1 MNSIVIGSGFGG
13 IAAALRLKAKGH
25 KVKLIEKHPD
35 LGGRAR
41 VFKRNGFIYDAGPT
55 VITAPYL
62 INELFELFNKDPKNY
77 IELTPLKIW
86 YQFIFEDKTKFNY
99 SGDEIEM
106 KDQIEKLS
114 KEDVNGYEKLVNF
127 TKKIFDKGFLELAD
141 VPFDKPFVMMQQ
153 LPALL
158 KLKSYKSVYSLVSSY
173 IKNEKLRR
181 MLSMHPLLVGG
192 NPFTTTSIY
201 GLILYLEKKWGIHY
215 SVGGTGNI
223 IKGFEKLMNEVG
235 IEIIKNTEVT
245 EIITKNNKISGVKLN
260 NENEIDA
267 DNVVCNADP
276 PAFYEKML
284 SKSNEN
290 SMLFNWKKNRME
302 YSMGLFVY
310 YFGTKKIYENVE
322 HHTIKFGNKY
332 EEHLDDIFNKKKLN
346 NENEIG
352 ADNVVCNA
360 DPPAFYEKMLS
371 KSNESSMLFNW
382 KKNRMEYS
390 MGLFVYYFG
399 TKKIYEN
406 VEHHTIKFGNKYKE
420 HLDDIFDKKKLNN
433 DISYYLHRP
442 TATDKTMAPE
452 GNDCF
457 YVLVPVPNNQSKIN
471 WETEG
476 EKMKN
481 LVIEKM
487 EKDLM
492 PDLKNNIVEDFYL
505 TPDYFEKE
513 LNTKFGSG
521 FSIQPKFTQSAYFR
535 FHNKSEIYDGLYFVG
550 AGTHPGAGVPGVLS
564 SAKVLDKLF

>member
-13 IAAALRLKAKGH
+13 IAAALRLRAKGH
-25 KVKLIEKHPD
+25 DVTLIEKHQD

-41 VFKRNGFIYDAGPT
+41 VFKRNGFTFDGGPT

-62 INELFELFNKDPKNY
+62 INELFELFKKNPKDY
-77 IELTPLKIW
+77 IELSPLKIW
-86 YQFIFEDKTKFNY
+86 YQFIFEDRSKFNY
-99 SGDEIEM
+99 SGNENEM
-106 KDQIEKLS
+106 KAQIRELS
-114 KEDVNGYEKLVNF
+114 QEDVQGYEKLVNF
-127 TKKIFDKGFLELAD
+127 TKKIFDKGFTELAD
-141 VPFDKPFVMMQQ
+141 VPFDKPFVMLQQ

-215 SVGGTGNI
+215 SMGGTGNI

-235 IEIIKNTEVT
+235 IKVIKGNEVKKIISKNTK
-245 EIITKNNKISGVKLN
+245 ITGVQLSN
-260 NENEIDA
+260 DNTINA
-267 DNVVCNADP
+267 DIVICNADP
-276 PAFYEKML
+276 PAVYEKL
-284 SKSNEN
+284 LDGNSNN
-290 SMLFNWKKNRME
+290 SFLFNWKK
-302 YSMGLFVY
+302 
-310 YFGTKKIYENVE
+310 K
-322 HHTIKFGNKY
+322 
-332 EEHLDDIFNKKKLN
+332 
-346 NENEIG
+346 
-352 ADNVVCNA
+352 
-360 DPPAFYEKMLS
+360 
-371 KSNESSMLFNW
+371 
-382 KKNRMEYS
+382 RMEYS

-420 HLDDIFDKKKLNN
+420 HLDDIFDKKKLNE

-442 TATDKTMAPE
+442 SATDKSMAPE

-457 YVLVPVPNNQSKIN
+457 YVLVPVPNNQSGIN
-471 WETEG
+471 WNTEG
-476 EKMKN
+476 EKMKSLIIN
-481 LVIEKM
+481 KM

-492 PDLKNNIVEDFYL
+492 PNLKENIVEDFYL
-505 TPDYFEKE
+505 TPDYFEKD

-564 SAKVLDKLF
+564 SAKVLDKIL

>member
-1 MNSIVIGSGFGG
+1 M
-13 IAAALRLKAKGH
+13 R
-25 KVKLIEKHPD
+25 
-35 LGGRAR
+35 
-41 VFKRNGFIYDAGPT
+41 
-55 VITAPYL
+55 
-62 INELFELFNKDPKNY
+62 
-77 IELTPLKIW
+77 
-86 YQFIFEDKTKFNY
+86 
-99 SGDEIEM
+99 
-106 KDQIEKLS
+106 
-114 KEDVNGYEKLVNF
+114 
-127 TKKIFDKGFLELAD
+127 
-141 VPFDKPFVMMQQ
+141 Q

-215 SVGGTGNI
+215 SMGGTGNI

-235 IEIIKNTEVT
+235 IEILKNSEVI
-245 EIITKNNKISGVKLN
+245 EIVTKNNKITGIKLN
-260 NENEIDA
+260 NKKEINAENVI
-267 DNVVCNADP
+267 CNADP

-284 SKSNEN
+284 NKNKNN
-290 SMLFNWKKNRME
+290 SFFFKWKKNRMQ

-310 YFGTKKIYENVE
+310 YFGTKKIYGNVE
-322 HHTIKFGNKY
+322 HHTIKFGKKY
-332 EEHLDDIFNKKKLN
+332 QEHLN
-346 NENEIG
+346 
-352 ADNVVCNA
+352 
-360 DPPAFYEKMLS
+360 
-371 KSNESSMLFNW
+371 
-382 KKNRMEYS
+382 
-390 MGLFVYYFG
+390 
-399 TKKIYEN
+399 
-406 VEHHTIKFGNKYKE
+406 
-420 HLDDIFDKKKLNN
+420 DIFDKKKLND

-442 TATDKTMAPE
+442 SATDKSMAPK

-457 YVLVPVPNNQSKIN
+457 YVLVPVPNNQSKID

-487 EKDLM
+487 ENDLM
-492 PDLKNNIVEDFYL
+492 PNLRENIIEDFYL

-564 SAKVLDKLF
+564 SAKVLDKLL

>member
-1 MNSIVIGSGFGG
+1 MNSVVIGSGFGG

-25 KVKLIEKHPD
+25 KVTLIEKHPD

-41 VFKRNGFIYDAGPT
+41 VFKKNGFTYDGGPT

-62 INELFELFNKDPKNY
+62 INELFELFKKNPKDY
-77 IELTPLKIW
+77 IELSPLKIW
-86 YQFIFEDKTKFNY
+86 YQFVFEDNSKFNY
-99 SGDEIEM
+99 SGDETEM
-106 KDQIEKLS
+106 KNQIGQINKD
-114 KEDVNGYEKLVNF
+114 DVEGYEKLVNF
-127 TKKIFDKGFLELAD
+127 TKKIFDKGFTELAD

-215 SVGGTGNI
+215 SMGGTGNI

-235 IEIIKNTEVT
+235 IKVIKGNEVKKIISKNTK
-245 EIITKNNKISGVKLN
+245 ITGVQLSN
-260 NENEIDA
+260 DNTINA
-267 DNVVCNADP
+267 DIVICNADP
-276 PAFYEKML
+276 PAVYEKL
-284 SKSNEN
+284 LDGNSNN
-290 SMLFNWKKNRME
+290 SFLFNWKK
-302 YSMGLFVY
+302 
-310 YFGTKKIYENVE
+310 K
-322 HHTIKFGNKY
+322 
-332 EEHLDDIFNKKKLN
+332 
-346 NENEIG
+346 
-352 ADNVVCNA
+352 
-360 DPPAFYEKMLS
+360 
-371 KSNESSMLFNW
+371 
-382 KKNRMEYS
+382 RMEYS

-420 HLDDIFDKKKLNN
+420 HLDDIFDKKKLNE

-442 TATDKTMAPE
+442 SATDKSMAPE

-457 YVLVPVPNNQSKIN
+457 YVLVPVPNNQSGIDWN
-471 WETEG
+471 TEG
-476 EKMKN
+476 EKMKSLIIN
-481 LVIEKM
+481 KM

-492 PDLKNNIVEDFYL
+492 PNLKENIVEDFYL
-505 TPDYFEKE
+505 TPDYFEKD

-564 SAKVLDKLF
+564 SAKVLDKIL

>member
-25 KVKLIEKHPD
+25 QVKLIEKHPD

-41 VFKRNGFIYDAGPT
+41 VFKKNGFIFDGGPT

-62 INELFELFNKDPKNY
+62 INELFELFKKDPKNY
-77 IELTPLKIW
+77 IELSPLKIW
-86 YQFIFEDKTKFNY
+86 YQFIFEDKSKFNY
-99 SGDEIEM
+99 SGDEANM
-106 KDQIEKLS
+106 VKQIEDIS
-114 KEDVNGYEKLVNF
+114 KDDVEGYQKLVSF
-127 TKKIFDKGFLELAD
+127 TKKIFDKGFTELAD

-158 KLKSYKSVYSLVSSY
+158 KLKSYKSVYSLVSSF

-215 SVGGTGNI
+215 SMGGTGNI
-223 IKGFEKLMNEVG
+223 IKGLEKLMLEEG
-235 IEIIKNTEVT
+235 IDIIKNSEVT
-245 EIITKNNKISGVKLN
+245 EIISKSNKIAGIKLN
-260 NENEIDA
+260 NQKIIEAE
-267 DNVVCNADP
+267 NVVCNADP

-284 SKSNEN
+284 KKNGQGSFI
-290 SMLFNWKKNRME
+290 FNWKKKRME

-310 YFGTKKIYENVE
+310 YFGTKKVYE
-322 HHTIKFGNKY
+322 
-332 EEHLDDIFNKKKLN
+332 D
-346 NENEIG
+346 
-352 ADNVVCNA
+352 
-360 DPPAFYEKMLS
+360 
-371 KSNESSMLFNW
+371 
-382 KKNRMEYS
+382 
-390 MGLFVYYFG
+390 
-399 TKKIYEN
+399 

-420 HLDDIFDKKKLNN
+420 HLEDIFNNKKLNN

-442 TATDKTMAPE
+442 SATDKSMAPE

-457 YVLVPVPNNQSKIN
+457 YVLVPVPNNQSKID
-471 WETEG
+471 WQTEG
-476 EKMKN
+476 ENMKN
-481 LVIEKM
+481 LVIDKM

-492 PDLKNNIVEDFYL
+492 PNLRENIVADFYL

-564 SAKVLDKLF
+564 SAKVLDKLL

>member
-13 IAAALRLKAKGH
+13 IAAALRLRAKGH
-25 KVKLIEKHPD
+25 KVTLVEKHPD

-41 VFKRNGFIYDAGPT
+41 VFKKNGFTFDGGPT

-62 INELFELFNKDPKNY
+62 INELFDLFKKDPKDY
-77 IELTPLKIW
+77 IKLTPLKIW
-86 YQFIFEDKTKFNY
+86 YQFIFEDKTKFDY
-99 SGDEIEM
+99 SGNESEM
-106 KDQIEKLS
+106 KNQIQKIN
-114 KEDVNGYEKLVNF
+114 KTDVKGYGKLVNF
-127 TKKIFDKGFLELAD
+127 TKKIFDKGFTELAD
-141 VPFDKPFVMMQQ
+141 VPFDKPFVMLKQ

-173 IKNEKLRR
+173 IQNEKLRR

-192 NPFTTTSIY
+192 NPFSTTSIY

-215 SVGGTGNI
+215 SMGGTGNI
-223 IKGFEKLMNEVG
+223 IKGYEKLMNEVG
-235 IEIIKNTEVT
+235 IKILKESEVT
-245 EIITKNNKISGVKLN
+245 KIISKNNKISGIQIN
-260 NENEIDA
+260 NQIDIDA
-267 DNVVCNADP
+267 DNVICNADP
-276 PAFYEKML
+276 PAVYEKL
-284 SKSNEN
+284 LGQNKNN
-290 SMLFNWKKNRME
+290 S
-302 YSMGLFVY
+302 
-310 YFGTKKIYENVE
+310 I
-322 HHTIKFGNKY
+322 
-332 EEHLDDIFNKKKLN
+332 
-346 NENEIG
+346 
-352 ADNVVCNA
+352 
-360 DPPAFYEKMLS
+360 
-371 KSNESSMLFNW
+371 LFNW

-420 HLDDIFDKKKLNN
+420 HLDDIFDKKKLNE

-442 TATDKTMAPE
+442 TATDKSMAPQ

-471 WETEG
+471 WDIEG
-476 EKMKN
+476 KKMKK

-492 PDLKNNIVEDFYL
+492 PNLSENIVEDFYL
-505 TPDYFEKE
+505 TPDYFEKD
-513 LNTKFGSG
+513 LNTKYGSG

-535 FHNKSEIYDGLYFVG
+535 FHNKSEVYDGLYFVG

-564 SAKVLDKLF
+564 SAKVLDKII

>member
-25 KVKLIEKHPD
+25 QVKLIEKHPD

-41 VFKRNGFIYDAGPT
+41 VFKKNGFIFDGGPT

-62 INELFELFNKDPKNY
+62 INELFELFKKDPKNY
-77 IELTPLKIW
+77 IELSPLKIW
-86 YQFIFEDKTKFNY
+86 YQFIFEDKSKFNY
-99 SGDEIEM
+99 SGDEANM
-106 KDQIEKLS
+106 VKQIEDIS
-114 KEDVNGYEKLVNF
+114 KDDVEGYQKLVSF
-127 TKKIFDKGFLELAD
+127 TKKIFDKGFTELAD

-158 KLKSYKSVYSLVSSY
+158 KLKSYKSVYSLVSSF

-215 SVGGTGNI
+215 SMGGTGNI
-223 IKGFEKLMNEVG
+223 IKGLEKLMLEEG
-235 IEIIKNTEVT
+235 IDIIKNSEVT
-245 EIITKNNKISGVKLN
+245 EIISKSNKITGIKLN
-260 NENEIDA
+260 NQEIIEA
-267 DNVVCNADP
+267 ENVVCNADP

-284 SKSNEN
+284 KRNGQGSFI
-290 SMLFNWKKNRME
+290 FNWKKKRME

-310 YFGTKKIYENVE
+310 YFGTKKVYE
-322 HHTIKFGNKY
+322 
-332 EEHLDDIFNKKKLN
+332 D
-346 NENEIG
+346 
-352 ADNVVCNA
+352 
-360 DPPAFYEKMLS
+360 
-371 KSNESSMLFNW
+371 
-382 KKNRMEYS
+382 
-390 MGLFVYYFG
+390 
-399 TKKIYEN
+399 

-420 HLDDIFDKKKLNN
+420 HLDDIFNNKKLNN

-442 TATDKTMAPE
+442 SATDKSMAPE

-457 YVLVPVPNNQSKIN
+457 YVLVPVPNNQSKID
-471 WETEG
+471 WQTEG
-476 EKMKN
+476 ENMKN
-481 LVIEKM
+481 LVIDKM

-492 PDLKNNIVEDFYL
+492 PNLRENIVADFYL

-564 SAKVLDKLF
+564 SAKVLDKLL

>member
-25 KVKLIEKHPD
+25 QVTLVEKHPD

-41 VFKRNGFIYDAGPT
+41 VFKKNGFTFDGGPT

-62 INELFELFNKDPKNY
+62 INELFDLFKKDPKDY

-86 YQFIFEDKTKFNY
+86 YQFIFEDKTKFDY
-99 SGDEIEM
+99 SGNESEM
-106 KDQIEKLS
+106 KNQIQKIN
-114 KEDVNGYEKLVNF
+114 KTDVKGYEKLVNF
-127 TKKIFDKGFLELAD
+127 TKKIFDKGFTELAD
-141 VPFDKPFVMMQQ
+141 VPFDKPFVMMKQ

-173 IKNEKLRR
+173 IQSEKLRR

-192 NPFTTTSIY
+192 NPFSTTSIY

-215 SVGGTGNI
+215 SMGGTGNI
-223 IKGFEKLMNEVG
+223 IKGYEKLMNEVG
-235 IEIIKNTEVT
+235 IKILKESEVT
-245 EIITKNNKISGVKLN
+245 KIISKNNKISGVQIN
-260 NENEIDA
+260 SQINIDA
-267 DNVVCNADP
+267 DNVICNADP
-276 PAFYEKML
+276 PAVYEKL
-284 SKSNEN
+284 LGQNKNN
-290 SMLFNWKKNRME
+290 S
-302 YSMGLFVY
+302 
-310 YFGTKKIYENVE
+310 I
-322 HHTIKFGNKY
+322 
-332 EEHLDDIFNKKKLN
+332 
-346 NENEIG
+346 
-352 ADNVVCNA
+352 
-360 DPPAFYEKMLS
+360 
-371 KSNESSMLFNW
+371 LFNW

-420 HLDDIFDKKKLNN
+420 HLDDIFDKKKLNK

-442 TATDKTMAPE
+442 TATDKSMAPD

-471 WETEG
+471 WDIEG
-476 EKMKN
+476 EKMKK
-481 LVIEKM
+481 LVVDKM

-492 PDLKNNIVEDFYL
+492 PNLSENIIEDFYL
-505 TPDYFEKE
+505 TPDYFEKD
-513 LNTKFGSG
+513 LNTKYGSG
-521 FSIQPKFTQSAYFR
+521 FSIQPKFTKSAYFR
-535 FHNKSEIYDGLYFVG
+535 FHNKSEVYDGLYFVG

-564 SAKVLDKLF
+564 SAKVLDKII

>member
-13 IAAALRLKAKGH
+13 IAAALRLRAKGH
-25 KVKLIEKHPD
+25 KVTLIEKHPD

-41 VFKRNGFIYDAGPT
+41 VFKKNGFTFDGGPT

-62 INELFELFNKDPKNY
+62 INELFDLFKKDPKDY
-77 IELTPLKIW
+77 IKLTPLKIW
-86 YQFIFEDKTKFNY
+86 YQFIFEDKTKFDY
-99 SGDEIEM
+99 SGNESEM
-106 KDQIEKLS
+106 KNQIQKIN
-114 KEDVNGYEKLVNF
+114 KTDVKGYEKLVNF
-127 TKKIFDKGFLELAD
+127 TKKIFDKGFTELAD
-141 VPFDKPFVMMQQ
+141 VPFDKPFVMMKQ

-173 IKNEKLRR
+173 IQNEKLRR

-192 NPFTTTSIY
+192 NPFSTTSIY

-215 SVGGTGNI
+215 SMGGTGNI
-223 IKGFEKLMNEVG
+223 IKGYEKLMNEVG
-235 IEIIKNTEVT
+235 IKILKESEVT
-245 EIITKNNKISGVKLN
+245 KIISKNNKISGIQIN
-260 NENEIDA
+260 NQIDIDA
-267 DNVVCNADP
+267 DNVICNADP
-276 PAFYEKML
+276 PAVYEKLL
-284 SKSNEN
+284 SQNKNN
-290 SMLFNWKKNRME
+290 S
-302 YSMGLFVY
+302 
-310 YFGTKKIYENVE
+310 I
-322 HHTIKFGNKY
+322 
-332 EEHLDDIFNKKKLN
+332 
-346 NENEIG
+346 
-352 ADNVVCNA
+352 
-360 DPPAFYEKMLS
+360 
-371 KSNESSMLFNW
+371 LFNW

-420 HLDDIFDKKKLNN
+420 HLDDIFDKKKLNE

-442 TATDKTMAPE
+442 TATDKSMAPQ

-471 WETEG
+471 WDIEG
-476 EKMKN
+476 KKMKK

-492 PDLKNNIVEDFYL
+492 PNLSENIVEDFYL
-505 TPDYFEKE
+505 TPDYFEKD
-513 LNTKFGSG
+513 LNTKYGSG

-535 FHNKSEIYDGLYFVG
+535 FHNKSEVYDGLYFVG

-564 SAKVLDKLF
+564 SAKVLDKII

>member
-25 KVKLIEKHPD
+25 KVTLIEKHSD

-41 VFKRNGFIYDAGPT
+41 VFKKDGFVFDGGPT

-62 INELFELFNKDPKNY
+62 INELFELFQKDPKNY
-77 IELTPLKIW
+77 IKLSPLKIW

-99 SGDEIEM
+99 SGDEVEM
-106 KDQIEKLS
+106 KNQIEKLN
-114 KEDVNGYEKLVNF
+114 KEDVKGYEKLVAF
-127 TKKIFDKGFLELAD
+127 TKKIFNKGFTELAD
-141 VPFDKPFVMMQQ
+141 VPFDKPFFMLKQ

-158 KLKSYKSVYSLVSSY
+158 KLKSYKSVYSLVSFY
-173 IKNEKLRR
+173 IQNEKLRR

-215 SVGGTGNI
+215 SMGGTGNI
-223 IKGFEKLMNEVG
+223 ISGLEKLMNEVG
-235 IEIIKNTEVT
+235 IEVIKNSEVSK
-245 EIITKNNKISGVKLN
+245 IIFENNKITGVQIN
-260 NENEIDA
+260 NHTNINA
-267 DNVVCNADP
+267 SNVICNADP
-276 PAFYEKML
+276 PAVYDKLCERNINDSF
-284 SKSNEN
+284 
-290 SMLFNWKKNRME
+290 LFKWKKKRMQ
-302 YSMGLFVY
+302 
-310 YFGTKKIYENVE
+310 
-322 HHTIKFGNKY
+322 
-332 EEHLDDIFNKKKLN
+332 
-346 NENEIG
+346 
-352 ADNVVCNA
+352 
-360 DPPAFYEKMLS
+360 
-371 KSNESSMLFNW
+371 
-382 KKNRMEYS
+382 YS

-420 HLDDIFDKKKLNN
+420 HLVDIFDKKKLNS

-442 TATDKTMAPE
+442 SATDKSMAPK

-457 YVLVPVPNNQSKIN
+457 YVLVPVPNNQSKID
-471 WETEG
+471 WSVEG

-481 LVIEKM
+481 LVIDKM

-492 PDLKNNIVEDFYL
+492 PNLRDNIITDFYL
-505 TPDYFEKE
+505 TPDYFENE
-513 LNTKFGSG
+513 LNTKYGSG
-521 FSIQPKFTQSAYFR
+521 FSIQPQFTQSAYFR

-564 SAKVLDKLF
+564 SAKVLDKII